1 MVFKFFQFQSV
12 IGFKIIMQQVFITAE
27 RLKSLRKEME
37 LIAFV
42 QKLCKCKIK
51 IESDGTISITAD
63 DGYSEFVAKNI
74 LFAYGRGFDM
84 QTAELLEKENYYF
97 ISIDVGQLFGSEKR
111 IMQMKARIIGENGRT
126 KIYIENVSGAKL
138 SIYGDTI
145 SFIGSQSQID
155 EAKTAVSTL
164 LDGGTHK
171 LAYARMEA
179 AHRKNKAER
188 HNPTF

>member
-1 MVFKFFQFQSV
+1 
-12 IGFKIIMQQVFITAE
+12 
-27 RLKSLRKEME
+27 LRKEIE
-37 LIAFV
+37 IISLV
-42 QKLCKCKIK
+42 ERLCKCGIT
-51 IESDGTISITAD
+51 IEDDGAISILAD

-84 QTAELLEKENYYF
+84 KTAELLEKENYYF
-97 ISIDVGQLFGSEKR
+97 TSIDVGQLFDSEKR
-111 IMQMKARIIGENGRT
+111 IRQIMARIIGESGKT
-126 KIYIENVSGAKL
+126 KTYIENVSGAKL

-164 LDGGTHK
+164 VEGGTHK

-179 AHRKNKAER
+179 AHRKNKKER
-188 HNPTF
+188 HDAAF